1 MSHARGLSS
10 VYAMNGAR
18 PKIKMPLLSA
28 VNTAVRR
35 RSAPG
40 SLIQEPRTSRTVLV
54 RRRIGQVVAGGSWT
68 QQLGASTRQNLRWFW
83 FDGLFAQASESIIVT
98 YLTLFVLALGAT
110 RGQIGLMSA
119 LVSLSGALV
128 LLPGAALVE
137 RYGRR
142 KLMVLLGGGGGGRA
156 ALLLL
161 AVLPIFVSGP
171 AAVSFAIGLA
181 VLRSAFGN
189 LSLPAWTAL
198 TAEIVPLSWR
208 GRYFS
213 SRNIAMG
220 ISGMAA
226 AFLIGQLIMRVGN
239 LTGYQL
245 ALGGAFGVGLLSTFS
260 FSRIR
265 ETTQVAAPSYHSTR
279 LPVWHRLRAHP
290 GFLTFCAVAA
300 LWNLSM
306 GIAAPFFSVYL
317 VQSLHASAGIIG
329 LLSVVNTLTA
339 LPGQRLFGVLA
350 DRWGPRRVQ
359 LLTGLLIPI
368 VPVGWALTR
377 SPWHVVPVELMAG
390 FVWAGYGL
398 ASFNFLLELTPED
411 RRSRFTALYQIAVT
425 VALAAGNAL
434 GGVFVTQWGYRLIF
448 VMSGVGRLISALLFA
463 YLVRNTTADR

>member
-1 MSHARGLSS
+1 MS
-10 VYAMNGAR
+10 
-18 PKIKMPLLSA
+18 LLSA
-28 VNTAVRR
+28 INTAVRS
-35 RSAPG
+35 RSAPDP
-40 SLIQEPRTSRTVLV
+40 LIQEAPPARPALA
-54 RRRIGQVVAGGSWT
+54 RRRIGQITTGGRWT
-68 QQLGASTRQNLRWFW
+68 EQLGASTRQNLRWFW

-119 LVSLSGALV
+119 LVSLSGALM

-137 RYGRR
+137 RYGHR
-142 KLMVLLGGGGGGRA
+142 KMVVLLGGGGGGRA

-161 AVLPIFVSGP
+161 AVLPMFVSGP
-171 AAVSFAIGLA
+171 AAVSFAIGLT

-245 ALGGAFGVGLLSTFS
+245 ALGVAFGVGLLSTFS
-260 FSRIR
+260 FSRIH
-265 ETTQVAAPSYHSTR
+265 ETAQVAAPSYHSAR
-279 LPVWHRLRAHP
+279 LPVWKRLRAHP
-290 GFLTFCAVAA
+290 DFLTFCAVAA
-300 LWNLSM
+300 LWNLSL
-306 GIAAPFFSVYL
+306 GIAAPFFSVYM
-317 VQSLHASAGIIG
+317 VQSLRASAGIIG

-398 ASFNFLLELTPED
+398 ASFNFLLELIPED
-411 RRSRFTALYQIAVT
+411 RRSRFTALYQISVT

-434 GGVFVTQWGYRLIF
+434 GGVFVTQWGYRLVF
-448 VMSGVGRLISALLFA
+448 VMSGAGRLISALLFA
-463 YLVRNTTADR
+463 YLVRNKTTDQ